1 MKKQTTGAG
10 TAPISDMKK
19 PGKQELL
26 IAAAT
31 LAVAATLCVFKVID
45 SPRYSSR
52 ESVSVTLTHREA
64 TAQSGKVNIN
74 TAGVEELSALSGIG
88 EAKARAIVEYR
99 EENGYFRSA
108 YEFENVEGI
117 GPALVDANIDRITL

>member
-1 MKKQTTGAG
+1 
-10 TAPISDMKK
+10 
-19 PGKQELL
+19 
-26 IAAAT
+26 
-31 LAVAATLCVFKVID
+31 VID

-64 TAQSGKVNIN
+64 TTQSGKVNIN

-88 EAKARAIVEYR
+88 EAKARAIVDYR

-108 YEFENVEGI
+108 YELENVEGI